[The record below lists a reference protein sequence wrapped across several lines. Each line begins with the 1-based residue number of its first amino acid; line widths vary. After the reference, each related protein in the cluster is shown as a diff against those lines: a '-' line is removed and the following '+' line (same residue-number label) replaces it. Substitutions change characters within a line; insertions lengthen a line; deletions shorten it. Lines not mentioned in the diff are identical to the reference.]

1 MKKSKLIFV
10 FPNTSSF
17 VRRDIG
23 IMQEQYNIITFSF
36 NPSKKILLPIVFVK
50 QFLFLLY
57 HLPAARI
64 VVCQIAAYHS
74 FLPVLLARLFR
85 KPSVIFLAGTD
96 CARFPSL
103 QYGNFC
109 KPVLAWF
116 TAVSVRCATHL
127 APKHGSLIK
136 APYHYDFSG
145 APEQGVACFVK
156 DLQTPYTVIPNGFD
170 ETVFYPLPVTRK
182 PQSFITVAVGIG
194 TSNIN
199 TLKGVDMIVEVAQL
213 LPACTFTLVGVE
225 GRRGLSNLPPNI
237 TCLPPQDTGQL
248 QHLYSGHQYYLQLS
262 LSEGFPNAVCE
273 AMLCGCIPIVSD
285 VNALPDI
292 AEGCGFVVKQR
303 NKEML
308 KAAIEKALQMSTT
321 AMAQK
326 AVEHI
331 RKEYTM
337 QKRKEQLYELF
348 DYLLKSNSNGL

>member
-17 VRRDIG
+17 VRRDVG
-23 IMQEQYNIITFSF
+23 IMQEQYNVITFSF
-36 NPSKKILLPIVFVK
+36 NPSKKILLPFVFVK

-74 FLPVLLARLFR
+74 FLPVLLAKLFR

-96 CARFPSL
+96 CARFPSV

-127 APKHGSLIK
+127 APKHGSLIR

-292 AEGCGFVVKQR
+292 AAGCGFVLRQR
-303 NKEML
+303 NINQLQQLLVEV
-308 KAAIEKALQMSTT
+308 ANEEIEKLSNASIDRILRQYSLI
-321 AMAQK
+321 Q
-326 AVEHI
+326 
-331 RKEYTM
+331 RKERLTN
-337 QKRKEQLYELF
+337 LYLF
-348 DYLLKSNSNGL
+348 LQ